1 MLDSSLLRPAIT
13 NNSSVQYLLLVTQLL
28 FVLIT
33 FTITAECDAVTLI
46 HTDICVSHMNSYSE
60 HEHPHCQPTAGLP
73 LVFGSAMVI
82 LTLVSALTFLLP
94 ASIILDTIKP
104 PPRFA

>member
-13 NNSSVQYLLLVTQLL
+13 NNSSVQYLLVMTQLL

-33 FTITAECDAVTLI
+33 FTVTAECDAVTLI

-60 HEHPHCQPTAGLP
+60 HEHLHCQPTIAFL
-73 LVFGSAMVI
+73 LVVGSAVVI
-82 LTLVSALTFLLP
+82 LMLVSALTFLVP
-94 ASIILDTIKP
+94 TSIILDTIKP

>member
-13 NNSSVQYLLLVTQLL
+13 NTSSVRYLLLVTQLL

-33 FTITAECDAVTLI
+33 FTVTAECDAVTLI

-60 HEHPHCQPTAGLP
+60 HEHPHCQSTVAFP
-73 LVFGSAMVI
+73 LVVGSAVVNLM
-82 LTLVSALTFLLP
+82 LVSALTFLLP